1 MLPTS
6 SALVWEKTKVDM
18 PDSAVPF
25 DLSIITVSWNVRDL
39 LRDCINSV
47 DAGRGNLNLEMIV
60 VDSASN
66 DGSPEMVRQEFP
78 WVNLITSQENLGF
91 PRGNN
96 AGIRQARGR
105 YILLL
110 NPDTVIIED
119 ALPVMVHYLEQ
130 HLDVGG
136 LGAQLLNRDGSI
148 QSSRRRFPSFLTAL
162 FESTWLENIAPTS
175 ITRSYYAL
183 DLPDDETA
191 DVDWVTGACLMV
203 PKRVIEHVGSLDEGY
218 FMYSEELDWCRRIK
232 DAGWRI
238 VYFPQAKI
246 THHIGKSSE
255 QAVTDRHINFQQAK
269 LRYFRKY
276 YGRIPASSLRIFLL
290 TNYVWQIGLE
300 ALKGLL
306 GHKRPMRRQRIRSYW
321 QVIRSGL
328 HPAGY

>member
-1 MLPTS
+1 
-6 SALVWEKTKVDM
+6 M

-60 VDSASN
+60 VDSASS

-78 WVNLITSQENLGF
+78 WVNLISSQENLGF

-105 YILLL
+105 HILLL

-130 HLDVGG
+130 QLDVGG

-148 QSSRRRFPSFLTAL
+148 QSSRRRFPTFLTAL
-162 FESTWLENIAPTS
+162 FESTWLENFAPTS
-175 ITRSYYAL
+175 IKRSYYAL

-203 PKRVIEHVGSLDEGY
+203 PKRVIENVGSLDEGY

-238 VYFPQAKI
+238 VYLPQAKI
-246 THHIGKSSE
+246 MHHIGMSSE
-255 QAVTDRHINFQQAK
+255 QAVTDRHINFQRAK

-276 YGRIPASSLRIFLL
+276 YGRIPTLSLRIFLL
-290 TNYVWQIGLE
+290 TNYICQIGIE

-328 HPAGY
+328 RPAGY